1 MNVVEEKTVMVMMAV
16 VMGLMIMIV
25 LTVMEM
31 IRVIVTEVVG
41 W

>member
-1 MNVVEEKTVMVMMAV
+1 MNVVEEKMVMVMMAV
-16 VMGLMIMIV
+16 VMGLTIMTV
-25 LTVMEM
+25 LAVMEM

>member
-1 MNVVEEKTVMVMMAV
+1 MVMVMMAV
-16 VMGLMIMIV
+16 VMGLTIMTV
-25 LTVMEM
+25 LAVMEM

>member
-1 MNVVEEKTVMVMMAV
+1 MVMVMMAV
-16 VMGLMIMIV
+16 VMGLMIMTV
-25 LTVMEM
+25 LAVMEM

>member
-1 MNVVEEKTVMVMMAV
+1 MNAVEEKMVMVMMAV
-16 VMGLMIMIV
+16 VMGLMIMTV
-25 LTVMEM
+25 LAVMEM